1 MFDSP
6 LTFSQEQTFLD
17 KQQQFTIGKV
27 CQNNRINK
35 QYRNIINSN
44 IIYIIIK
51 LIELIKPKLNH

>member
-35 QYRNIINSN
+35 
-44 IIYIIIK
+44 
-51 LIELIKPKLNH
+51 